1 MNVTAAVAE
10 KVLEFNLYNPK
21 FNYQSIPRVT
31 IDGKRYYATPDGKN
45 LPSVTTIL
53 DKTKPEEKKLILE
66 QWRRRVGHEKAQQIT
81 TEAANRGTR
90 MHTYLEEYVKTGVIK
105 ERSTNP
111 FSWAS
116 HAMANVVVEQGL
128 QHVNEFWG
136 IEVPLYFPGVYA
148 GTTDG
153 AGLHIGQESIL
164 DYKQTNKPKKR
175 EWIDDYFMQL
185 CAYAEAHNELHGT
198 NICKGVVLMCVKPDL
213 DDQFNIINP
222 PKYQEF
228 ILEGAEYEHYRQLWW
243 KRVEAYYLL
252 NT

>member
-1 MNVTAAVAE
+1 M
-10 KVLEFNLYNPK
+10 YNPK
-21 FNYQSIPRVT
+21 FNYQPIPRVE
-31 IDGKRYYATPDGKN
+31 IDGKRFYATPDGNK

-53 DKTKPEEKKLILE
+53 DKTKPQEKIEALN
-66 QWRRRVGHEKAQQIT
+66 QWRRRVGVEKAQQIT

-90 MHTYLEEYVKTGVIK
+90 MHTYLEDYVKNGAIK
-105 ERSTNP
+105 ERGTNP
-111 FSWAS
+111 FGWAS
-116 HAMANVVVEQGL
+116 HAMAHAVVTQGL
-128 QHVNEFWG
+128 KNVIEFWG

-153 AGLHIGQESIL
+153 AGVHLNQEAIL

-175 EWIDDYFMQL
+175 EWIDDYFIQL

-198 NICKGVVLMCVKPDL
+198 KISKGVILMCVKPDL
-213 DDQFNIINP
+213 NEQMEIIKP
-222 PKYQEF
+222 PEYQEF
-228 ILEGAEYEHYRQLWW
+228 ILEGPEFEHYRQLWW